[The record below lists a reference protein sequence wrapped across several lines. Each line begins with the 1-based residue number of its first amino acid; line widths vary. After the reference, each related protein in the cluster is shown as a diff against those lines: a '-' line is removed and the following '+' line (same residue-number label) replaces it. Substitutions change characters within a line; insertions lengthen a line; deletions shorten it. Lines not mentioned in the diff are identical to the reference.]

1 MWHSALRMLSSGHQL
16 MTSFRARAMAECV
29 ALRHRR
35 GRVSLGVL
43 LALGASLPG
52 LSGMGWLWRSGT
64 VHPSRAG
71 HAAPSSGAHVLAGDT
86 VFIWGPR
93 QLNGSG
99 GQGQTYVET
108 FTTAPSTTRI
118 YTLHL
123 LNGNTNGTQ
132 RASKVTVT
140 LNGLQV
146 VAATEVTQAVGQ
158 LDRVVAITPVD
169 TIRITVAGSGSP
181 FINLSVL
188 STPSTEYVAF
198 GPKQYMIP
206 SGTTYSLFDNFLV
219 TTAGTTG
226 RVYVTN
232 GAPNG
237 TGRVTSA
244 SIILNGTSI
253 LSTME
258 FKNTVGSLTRPVAL
272 RNFNSF
278 SYTLNGPTNSFITVY
293 FTAPDESPPS
303 VTITSPAAGAA
314 VAATSIGVT
323 GTVADNTPVTVTV
336 NGVAAT
342 VTNNTSYTATVP
354 LPAEGSNLLTV
365 QATDAASHVTTVT
378 RTVIRD
384 TQTPVLS
391 VTAPADG
398 SGTRNPSVTV
408 IGTVTDA
415 NSVTVN
421 VNGTPLTVS
430 GGSFSGSVALTY
442 GPNVLT
448 TTAMDLA
455 GNTATDARTVTRDT
469 LAPQLVVSSPA
480 GGSTVSSDNVVVAG
494 TVTDQFPVTV
504 TANGV
509 TLPVTS
515 GSFSGSVPLAAGSNV
530 VIVAATDQ
538 AGNRT
543 VVSRAVFRAAA
554 IPPDPSTVASAIDPT
569 NATTFE
575 SSIAFLYSGANPIQT
590 GVAPGTIKPVRAA
603 VFKGRALDR
612 DGQPLS
618 GVAVTVVGH
627 PEFGGTYTRADGAF
641 DLAVN
646 GGDQLVLSFA
656 KAGHLTVQRSVTS
669 LTQDFVVID
678 DVALTPADT
687 AVTQIHFADPVE
699 TAQGSVVSD
708 TSGNRQATLLFEQGT
723 QATMTLADG
732 TIQPLGSINVRATEF
747 TVGPQGPAQMPGTLP
762 ANSGYTYAVDL
773 TVDEAQAAGAK
784 DVQFSKP
791 VALYNDNFLDVPVG
805 ANIPVGYYDQVKGRW
820 VPSQDGRVI
829 KIVGITGG
837 RADVDIT
844 GDGVAEDSTALAALG
859 IDNAERDRLAT
870 LYSSGKSLWRVEV
883 THFTTWDSNMGRW
896 FPDGWSA
903 PNGRPLVGSDPT
915 NPCTESMSIIECETQ
930 TLGEQLPVAGTPYF
944 LAYRSD
950 RQLGRVGK
958 GTVRIPLT
966 GTTVPNGVKRVE
978 LQVEVAGRR
987 LDSTFAATPTQSY
1000 VYRWDGRDAYD
1011 RLVQGVQRATISV
1024 GYVYDAVYVTPSQL
1038 QSETFG
1044 QYKIAGITAI
1054 PARQEIVAWQ
1064 TQEVVLGGV
1073 DARTA
1078 IGLGGWTLSAHHF
1091 YDPARRL
1098 LYLGTG
1104 ERRDAEGLAGTI
1116 TSFAGTGV
1124 AGFSGDGGPATS
1136 AKLDFPV
1143 GVAVGPDGSVYISE
1157 YNNMRIRKVDPQGI
1171 ITTVAGNGSSSISG
1185 DGGPATQAGIGQ
1197 VFRFDVSGDGTITFG
1212 ADFVARV
1219 RQITPNGIIQTV
1231 AGTGSGG
1238 YSGDGG
1244 PATQATISQHPRE
1257 AQHMP
1262 DGSLYFI
1269 DGDNHRVRRISPSG
1283 NISTVAGTGTAGFS
1297 STDTM
1302 AGTARLNLPEA
1313 LAVGPDGSLY
1323 IEDGDNIRI
1332 RRITPDGRIK
1342 VIWGT
1347 GSSGSS
1353 GDGGLGTSAK
1363 IGYQAQGIDADANGA
1378 LYLAEWDWCR
1388 IRRLGTDRIVT
1399 TVAGTGSCG
1408 FGGDGGPATQAR
1420 LNKPYDVA
1428 TAPDGSIYIADGSNN
1443 RARRISPPFP
1453 GFSGGDI
1460 AVASEDGS
1468 ELYQFSAS
1476 GRHLRTRDALTG
1488 ATLLNFGYDPAGR
1501 LASVTD
1507 VDGNITTVER
1517 DAQGQPIGI
1526 VGPFGQRTALEV
1538 DGSGYLSSMTD
1549 PGGNRVRLYHSA
1561 AGLLDSLAD
1570 PRGKL
1575 HRFAYDSLG
1584 RLQRDDDP
1592 SGGSKTLARV
1602 ETDTSTIVSVTTGL
1616 NRTTTYRVIQVPTG
1630 TVRREVT
1637 APTGLTTVTTRDS
1650 AGTLTTTPDG
1660 TTIRVAQGADP
1671 RWGLLAPV
1679 VDSAKVRLP
1688 SGLTAVTKGGRRA
1701 TLATLGDPLSLASL
1715 VDSSF
1720 VNGQQFR
1727 SVFDASTRRFTSTAP
1742 TGRQRFTTVDTLGRV
1757 IVQRTPDLDSTVY
1770 SYDGRGRVSQQQVGG
1785 RVWTY
1790 SYDARGRLASTLD
1803 PVGRLD
1809 SLFYDDADRL
1819 RRRGLPGGRE
1829 VLFAYDSS
1837 GNLTSVTPSGRP
1849 AHFFSYDG
1857 VDQTGA
1863 YTPPAAGLPAPGTS
1877 YTYNL
1882 DRQLMGI
1889 TRPDGTTV
1897 GLGYEPTTGRLSSLT
1912 FDRGQLSYSYQSTTG
1927 LLSGINAPGGLM
1939 LAYTYDGMFPKTVAW
1954 SGTVEGSVGV
1964 GYNTDFRIASQTV
1977 NGANS
1982 LSFGYDADGL
1992 LTAAGAL
1999 GIKRHAL
2006 HGLVERD
2013 SINTTL
2019 LTVTGYDPK
2028 GALASLAVT
2037 NSATPLFQTSYVRDS
2052 LSRITELTES
2062 VTGGANA
2069 VVAFT
2074 YDSAGRL
2081 SEVRRDGALAATY
2094 EYDLNGNRIRLTTP
2108 GGVVTGTYDD
2118 QDRLTT
2124 YGTTSYTHGD
2134 NGELRTKVEPGVGT
2148 TSYTYDALGNLTAVT
2163 LPDGTAIAYLI
2174 DGQNRR
2180 IGKKVNGTL
2189 VQGFLYQNQLAPV
2202 AELNGS
2208 NQVVSR
2214 FVYGIRANVP
2224 DYMVKAGVTYRIIA
2238 DHLGSVRLVVNAA
2251 SGAVAQRIDY
2261 DEYGRVLQNTAP
2273 GFQPFGYAGGVLD
2286 SHTGLTR
2293 FGARDYDPTAGRWTA
2308 KDPVGFLGGAGNM
2321 YAYVQSNPIN
2331 EIDISG
2337 LRSYGRCETEDILKT
2352 VRENANGRKPEWWKR
2367 HSGGDDFDFKAKDRY
2382 DGVLDDYYEVGGRQL
2397 RSDEFGNFAAGYASI
2412 YGYGFIGYI
2421 GVIAGGIWYDFDD
2434 ARHGDGFFDFDFD
2447 SRPAIDRGAWRAVN
2461 ELPWHQGEDR
2471 RPSRSES
2478 GCGC

>member
-1 MWHSALRMLSSGHQL
+1 MRRSAPWVTRSRHHLVAWLSGFAQASRTALRQ
-16 MTSFRARAMAECV
+16 
-29 ALRHRR
+29 RR
-35 GRVSLGVL
+35 GRISLGLL

-52 LSGMGWLWRSGT
+52 LSSMGWLWRSAS
-64 VHPSRAG
+64 VRSAASPRA
-71 HAAPSSGAHVLAGDT
+71 PLSSGAHVLAGDT

-93 QLNGSG
+93 LLNGSG

-108 FTTAPSTTRI
+108 FTTAPSTTRL

-158 LDRVVAITPVD
+158 LDRVVAITSVD
-169 TIRITVAGSGSP
+169 TIRVTVAGSGSP
-181 FINLSVL
+181 FITLSVL
-188 STPSTEYVAF
+188 STASIEYVAF
-198 GPKQYMIP
+198 GPKQYIIP
-206 SGTTYSLFDNFLV
+206 SGTTYTLFDNFTV
-219 TTAGTTG
+219 TTPGTTG

-232 GAPNG
+232 GAPDG

-244 SIILNGTSI
+244 SILLNGTSI

-293 FTAPDESPPS
+293 FTAPDEWPPT

-365 QATDAASHVTTVT
+365 QATDAASHVTTVN

-448 TTAMDLA
+448 TAAMDLA

-515 GSFSGSVPLAAGSNV
+515 GSFSGSVPLVAGSNV

-538 AGNRT
+538 GGNRA

-678 DVALTPADT
+678 DVALTPADS
-687 AVTQIHFADPVE
+687 AVTQIHFADPIE

-844 GDGVAEDSTALAALG
+844 GDGVAEDSTALAGLG

-903 PNGRPLVGSDPT
+903 PNGRSLVGSDPS
-915 NPCTESMSIIECETQ
+915 NSCTESMSIIECETQ
-930 TLGEQLPVAGTPYF
+930 TLGEQLPVAGTPYL

-978 LQVEVAGRR
+978 LQVEVAGKR

-1116 TSFAGTGV
+1116 TTFAGTGV

-1185 DGGPATQAGIGQ
+1185 DGGLATQAGIGQ
-1197 VFRFDVSGDGTITFG
+1197 VIRFDVSDDGTITFG

-1219 RQITPNGIIQTV
+1219 RQVMPNGIIQTV
-1231 AGTGSGG
+1231 AGTGTGG

-1244 PATQATISQHPRE
+1244 PATQAKVSQHPRE

-1262 DGSLYFI
+1262 DGSLYFV

-1283 NISTVAGTGTAGFS
+1283 NISTVAGTGTGGFS
-1297 STDTM
+1297 STDTI
-1302 AGTARLNLPEA
+1302 AGTARLNFPEA

-1323 IEDGDNIRI
+1323 IEDGDNNRI

-1342 VIWGT
+1342 VVWGT

-1363 IGYQAQGIDADANGA
+1363 IGHQAQGIDADANGA

-1408 FGGDGGPATQAR
+1408 FDGDGGPAIQAR
-1420 LNKPYDVA
+1420 LNRPYDVA

-1443 RARRISPPFP
+1443 RVRRISPPFP

-1460 AVASEDGS
+1460 AVASEDGTQ
-1468 ELYQFSAS
+1468 LYQFTAS
-1476 GRHLRTRDALTG
+1476 GRHLRSKDARTG
-1488 ATLLNFGYDPAGR
+1488 VTLLTFGYDLAGQ

-1507 VDGNITTVER
+1507 ADGNVTAVER
-1517 DAQGQPIGI
+1517 DAQGRPTGI
-1526 VGPFGQRTALEV
+1526 VGPFGQRTGLEV
-1538 DGSGYLSSMTD
+1538 DGAGYLSSLTD

-1602 ETDTSTIVSVTTGL
+1602 ETDTSTTVSVTTGL

-1688 SGLTAVTKGGRRA
+1688 SGLTAVTKSGRRA
-1701 TLATLGDPLSLASL
+1701 TLADPADPLSLTAL
-1715 VDSSF
+1715 TDSTI
-1720 VNGQQFR
+1720 VNGQLFR
-1727 SVFDASTRRFTSTAP
+1727 SVYDGATRRWTATSP
-1742 TGRQRFTTVDTLGRV
+1742 GGRQGFTTLDSLGRV
-1757 IVQRTPDLDSTVY
+1757 RVVRTPGLDSV
-1770 SYDGRGRVSQQQVGG
+1770 
-1785 RVWTY
+1785 TY
-1790 SYDARGRLASTLD
+1790 RYDARGRLDQVQTGGRVTTYTYD
-1803 PVGRLD
+1803 PSGRLATATDALGRTD
-1809 SLFYDDADRL
+1809 SLFYDGADRL
-1819 RRRGLPGGRE
+1819 TRQVLPGGRAMQ
-1829 VLFAYDSS
+1829 FAYDSS
-1837 GNLTSVTPSGRP
+1837 GNLTSLIPPNRP
-1849 AHFFSYDG
+1849 AHEFGSTAL
-1857 VDQTGA
+1857 DQDSVYAPPSLSTGTWA
-1863 YTPPAAGLPAPGTS
+1863 TEYR
-1877 YTYNL
+1877 YNL
-1882 DRQLMGI
+1882 DRQL
-1889 TRPDGTTV
+1889 TQLLRPDGVTI
-1897 GLGYEPTTGRLSSLT
+1897 GLAYNATTGRPSTLT
-1912 FDRGQLSYSYQSTTG
+1912 FDRGTVGFSYGSTTG
-1927 LLSGINAPGGLM
+1927 LLSGVTAPGGLT
-1939 LAYTYDGMFPKTVAW
+1939 LAYAYDGVLPKTVTWA
-1954 SGTVEGSVGV
+1954 GAVAGSVGV
-1964 GYNTDFRIASQTV
+1964 SYNSDFRIISQTV
-1977 NGANS
+1977 NGAN
-1982 LSFGYDADGL
+1982 LQNFTYDADGL

-2006 HGLVERD
+2006 HGMVERD

-2019 LTVTGYDPK
+2019 TTVTGYDPK
-2028 GALASLAVT
+2028 GALASLATT
-2037 NSATPLFQTSYVRDS
+2037 NNGAPLFQTGYVRDS

-2062 VTGGANA
+2062 VAGAPSA
-2069 VVAFT
+2069 VIAFS

-2081 SEVRRDGALAATY
+2081 FDVRRDGVLTAAY
-2094 EYDLNGNRIRLTTP
+2094 EYDLNGNRSRLTTP
-2108 GGVVTGTYDD
+2108 GGIVTPTYDD
-2118 QDRLTT
+2118 QDRLTS
-2124 YGTTSYTHGD
+2124 YGTTTYTYGD
-2134 NGELRTKVEPGVGT
+2134 NGELKTKVEPGVGT
-2148 TSYTYDALGNLTAVT
+2148 TTYTYDALGNLTAVT
-2163 LPDGTAIAYLI
+2163 LPDGTAVGYLI
-2174 DGQNRR
+2174 DGQNHR
-2180 IGKKVNGTL
+2180 IGKTVNGTR
-2189 VQGFLYQNQLAPV
+2189 VQGFLYQNQLSPV
-2202 AELNGS
+2202 AELNAS

-2214 FVYGIRANVP
+2214 FVYGTRANVP
-2224 DYMVKAGVTYRIIA
+2224 DYLVKGGVTYRLVT
-2238 DHLGSVRLVVNAA
+2238 DHLGSVRLVVNTAD
-2251 SGAVAQRIDY
+2251 GTVAQRIDY
-2261 DEYGRVLQNTAP
+2261 DEFGRITQNTAP
-2273 GFQPFGYAGGVLD
+2273 GFQPFGFAGGLLD
-2286 SHTGLTR
+2286 EQTALVR
-2293 FGARDYDPTAGRWTA
+2293 FGARDYDPATGRWTA
-2308 KDPVGFLGGAGNM
+2308 KDPLGFGGSSTNLYEYVFNDPVNLIDPNGLDPLSQCVKDLLKGYFGGFDLNKIDVHQGLPWWVRSGVGAITLGN
-2321 YAYVQSNPIN
+2321 
-2331 EIDISG
+2331 DIYFAPG
-2337 LRSYGRCETEDILKT
+2337 E
-2352 VRENANGRKPEWWKR
+2352 
-2367 HSGGDDFDFKAKDRY
+2367 Y
-2382 DGVLDDYYEVGGRQL
+2382 DPY
-2397 RSDEFGNFAAGYASI
+2397 SAAGIAL
-2412 YGYGFIGYI
+2412 IGHEVTHSTQFATQGSSEFYRNYVGDYLENRLHGQSDREAYRNI
-2421 GVIAGGIWYDFDD
+2421 GAEKE
-2434 ARHGDGFFDFDFD
+2434 ARARESQVEKDLNRKFGDKSPCDK
-2447 SRPAIDRGAWRAVN
+2447 PC
-2461 ELPWHQGEDR
+2461 Q
-2471 RPSRSES
+2471 
-2478 GCGC
+2478 